1 MNKINKFY
9 KKVLT
14 DESLKNEIALILSGK
29 EVTEAT
35 DEELVQIG
43 KIAEKLGFNIT
54 IGEAKN
60 YFTSDEA
67 ELSDDELEAVA
78 GGDKGD
84 HYETKVIVCQVGGS
98 ASPTE

>member
-1 MNKINKFY
+1 MNKISEFY

-14 DESLKNEIALILSGK
+14 DEYLKNEIALILSGK
-29 EVTEAT
+29 EIAEAT
-35 DEELVQIG
+35 DEEFVQIG
-43 KIAEKLGFNIT
+43 EIAEKFGFNIT
-54 IGEAKN
+54 IDEAKN

-78 GGDKGD
+78 GGGKGD
-84 HYETKVIVCQVGGS
+84 HYETKIIVCQVGGS